1 MQIIFNKI
9 NFYSLICVAV
19 KYLILFEITMS
30 RIKLH
35 DKLFET
41 CIKYKQIEIAI
52 DKMAETMTRELNGS
66 EPLFISVLNG
76 SFMFTAELLKR
87 LKFNCHVSFIKIS
100 SYSGAESKGNV
111 TQLLGLNEKIEGRTV
126 IILEDIVDTGNTLDY
141 LFHAFQKLNPTIL
154 KTAALLYKP
163 GVCTREIKPDYI
175 GIEVKDDFLV
185 GFGLDYNGLG
195 RNFKDI
201 YQLLPENN

>member
-1 MQIIFNKI
+1 MQITINKI
-9 NFYSLICVAV
+9 NFYSVICILV
-19 KYLILFEITMS
+19 KYLILIEISMS
-30 RIKLH
+30 CIKLH

-41 CIKYKQIEIAI
+41 VIKNQQIESAI
-52 DKMAETMTRELNGS
+52 DKMAEAMTRDLNGS
-66 EPLFISVLNG
+66 EPIFVSVLNG

-87 LKFNCHVSFIKIS
+87 LDFNCKVSFIRIS
-100 SYSGAESKGNV
+100 SYSGTENSGKI
-111 TQLLGLNEKIEGRTV
+111 TQVLGLNEKIEGRTV
-126 IILEDIVDTGNTLDY
+126 IILEDIVDTGGTLDFLYNTL
-141 LFHAFQKLNPTIL
+141 LKLNPAVL
-154 KTAALLYKP
+154 KTASLLFKP
-163 GVCTREIKPDYI
+163 GTCKREIKPDYI